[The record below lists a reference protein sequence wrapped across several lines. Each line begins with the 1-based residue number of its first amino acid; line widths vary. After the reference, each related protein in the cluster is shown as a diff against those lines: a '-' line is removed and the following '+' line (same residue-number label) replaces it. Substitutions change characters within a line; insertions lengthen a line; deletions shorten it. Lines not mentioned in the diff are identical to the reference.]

1 MVEPNIVE
9 NQIIALLDLDGIGDA
24 ADDLGNC

>member
-1 MVEPNIVE
+1 MVEPKIVE

-24 ADDLGNC
+24 ADDFGNC